1 MNQRLLLSLTTLA
14 LLCLGASSLTPVTAQ
29 QGITRTPLGTID
41 FPAGY
46 QVVMG
51 IAQIPANT
59 CFERHTHPGIESSYI
74 LDGEVILKVDGSP
87 DKDNKTGAGVQIPAA
102 APHSGCTM
110 AAGAKVLTVHVVEK
124 GKPLASPAP

>member
-1 MNQRLLLSLTTLA
+1 M
-14 LLCLGASSLTPVTAQ
+14 
-29 QGITRTPLGTID
+29 D

-74 LDGEVILKVDGSP
+74 LEGELILKVDGSP
-87 DKDNKTGAGVQIPAA
+87 DKDNKAGAGVQIPAG
-102 APHSGCTM
+102 APHSGCTT
-110 AAGAKVLTVHVVEK
+110 AAGAKILTVHVVDKE
-124 GKPLASPAP
+124 KPLASPAP